1 MPKLNP
7 DANDDDEQLDERT
20 GQPVGVAP
28 QGAKTEGEINR
39 EKNAN
44 TADAAEIDP
53 NSRIPRP
60 PQPDLA

>member
-7 DANDDDEQLDERT
+7 AANDDDEQLNETT
-20 GQPVGVAP
+20 GAPVGVAP
-28 QGAKTEGEINR
+28 VGAKTEGEIANR
-39 EKNAN
+39 KNADKH
-44 TADAAEIDP
+44 DAAQIDP

>member
-7 DANDDDEQLDERT
+7 DANENDEQLNEET
-20 GQPVGVAP
+20 GAPVKVAP
-28 QGAKTEGEINR
+28 VGAKTEGEIEDR
-39 EKNAN
+39 KNADKR
-44 TADAAEIDP
+44 DAARIDP